1 MAFYEQKKT
10 IPIHTQKT
18 KIILVGGARSDVCT
32 KYQEAAKIV
41 NLALSGLVE
50 QCKPG
55 AKVLDLCEFGHNVIH
70 TAAQKLFTKK
80 NQNGTVIE
88 RGVAFPVCISVNDC
102 VCNYSPLL
110 QEERVR
116 YFLFCFFCE
125 KTKNLC
131 GVCVCVCLLLL
142 PIWCLFPRVWC
153 WWCVCVRSECGK
165 NDGCNTFFFFWRN
178 TNLHFFSELGR
189 VTWSPS

>member
-1 MAFYEQKKT
+1 MAFYEPKKKQFQSTHKKQK
-10 IPIHTQKT
+10 
-18 KIILVGGARSDVCT
+18 LFWCSDVCT

-116 YFLFCFFCE
+116 YFFCFF
-125 KTKNLC
+125 L
-131 GVCVCVCLLLL
+131 
-142 PIWCLFPRVWC
+142 
-153 WWCVCVRSECGK
+153 
-165 NDGCNTFFFFWRN
+165 
-178 TNLHFFSELGR
+178 
-189 VTWSPS
+189 